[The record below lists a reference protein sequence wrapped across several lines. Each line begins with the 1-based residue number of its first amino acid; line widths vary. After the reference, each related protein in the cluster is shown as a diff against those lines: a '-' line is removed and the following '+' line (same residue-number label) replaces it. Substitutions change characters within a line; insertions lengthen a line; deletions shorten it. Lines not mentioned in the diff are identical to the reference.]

1 MARCGKKWHISITTQ
16 PRRVRGVLSY
26 MPKKI
31 KTNEWNYNQIFFYKC
46 KMVESKMAAVK
57 LKMAIFP
64 FRLNLERVCVMFY
77 GSINPI
83 ESVKLPLV
91 LIILTNPRWRHP
103 RWRYPKW
110 RHFVVLRR
118 STALS
123 PQLHST
129 TILEGNR
136 GNCRYHFESII
147 LVVGRFQTFMNLLL

>member
-1 MARCGKKWHISITTQ
+1 
-16 PRRVRGVLSY
+16 

-31 KTNEWNYNQIFFYKC
+31 KTNEWNYNQLFFYKC
-46 KMVESKMAAVK
+46 KMVASKMAAIK
-57 LKMAIFP
+57 LKMAIP

-77 GSINPI
+77 VSINPI
-83 ESVKLPLV
+83 DILNYHR

-147 LVVGRFQTFMNLLL
+147 LVEGSFQTFINLLL